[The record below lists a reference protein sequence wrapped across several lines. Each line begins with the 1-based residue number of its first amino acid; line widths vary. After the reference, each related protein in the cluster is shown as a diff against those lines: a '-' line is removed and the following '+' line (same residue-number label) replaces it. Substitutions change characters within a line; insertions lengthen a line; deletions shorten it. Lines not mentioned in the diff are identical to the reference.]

1 MSKQALRKP
10 KVIRES
16 RKKNV
21 DQKLIILTLKNEMKL
36 VISCDALNGIIMMG
50 DKYKCIFCNVDM
62 HMHTSKE
69 QHKGLIEHKKMLK
82 QFPYIEELSENLIR
96 PVSLNLESRFSNMPL
111 LRIGLFLYIG
121 EGSKLNPP
129 LLHCGL
135 T

>member
-69 QHKGLIEHKKMLK
+69 QHKGSME
-82 QFPYIEELSENLIR
+82 F
-96 PVSLNLESRFSNMPL
+96 SLD
-111 LRIGLFLYIG
+111 
-121 EGSKLNPP
+121 K
-129 LLHCGL
+129 
-135 T
+135 